1 MVDDERHE
9 PRLAPRAAND
19 CCVVPQRY
27 RLQCFPSERVNGR
40 VLLVLVPAKLM
51 EKRFMTVKVMVVE
64 DEAVVALDIV
74 QELESGGYSVVAQAD
89 NGEEAIAKASE
100 TRPDVVLMDIH
111 IRGGM
116 DGISTAEQISS
127 RLNIPIIFVTA
138 HADEATLQRAKL
150 TQPYGYVIKPF
161 EPNEL
166 RANIEIALH
175 RFRAGPELEEE
186 EPLLPLAQEGVT
198 LPTGVDEYRYEAVK
212 SISIFEGLAP
222 KDLQDLTS
230 CAVIQ
235 DVAAGEFISMDGER
249 PNFGFLVL
257 SGRLAVIKST
267 PQGKELTID
276 LLIPGDCTGMLRA
289 LDPSEMDTSI
299 RGQVDAK
306 VLAIPTPN
314 LRGVVEKNPFVYRRV
329 AAELMQRNRRSNDL
343 ALGLAHSRVES
354 RIIAA
359 LLALAPRFGRPT
371 TSADQTRIFLT
382 RKELADLTGTTPE
395 TAIRVTKNLER
406 EGLLD
411 LTKPGVIKILS
422 LQQLKGVID

>member
-1 MVDDERHE
+1 MS
-9 PRLAPRAAND
+9 A
-19 CCVVPQRY
+19 
-27 RLQCFPSERVNGR
+27 
-40 VLLVLVPAKLM
+40 
-51 EKRFMTVKVMVVE
+51 KVMVVE

-74 QELESGGYSVVAQAD
+74 QELESAGYSVVGQVAS
-89 NGEEAIAKASE
+89 GEEAILKAGE

-111 IRGGM
+111 VQGPL
-116 DGISTAEQISS
+116 DGIAAAEQISS
-127 RLNIPIIFVTA
+127 RFNIPIIFVTA

-150 TQPYGYVIKPF
+150 TRPYGYVIKPF

-175 RFRAGPELEEE
+175 RFRAQPEVEEE
-186 EPLLPLAQEGVT
+186 EPLLPHAQEGVT
-198 LPTGVDEYRYEAVK
+198 LPAGVDEYRYEAIK
-212 SISIFEGLAP
+212 SIGLFEGLSP
-222 KDLQDLTS
+222 KDLHDLVS

-235 DVAAGEFISMDGER
+235 DVGAGEFISMDGER
-249 PNFGFLVL
+249 PNFGFMVL

-306 VLAIPTPN
+306 VLAIPTAN
-314 LRGVVEKNPFVYRRV
+314 LRGIVEKNPSVYRRV
-329 AAELMQRNRRSNDL
+329 AVELMQRNRRSNDL

-371 TSADQTRIFLT
+371 TSVDQTRIFLT

-422 LQQLKGVID
+422 LQQLKGVVE